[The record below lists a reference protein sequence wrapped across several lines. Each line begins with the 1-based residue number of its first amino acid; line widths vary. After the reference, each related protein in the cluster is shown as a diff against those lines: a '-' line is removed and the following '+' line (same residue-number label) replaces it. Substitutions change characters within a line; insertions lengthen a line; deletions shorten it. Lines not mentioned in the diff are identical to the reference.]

1 MTNISALAD
10 VLKECVESFLA
21 KQQDDAHQQMED
33 DTQATETEDAGDMQH
48 RPVISLHDTKD
59 LNMKLNKVT
68 QIQQLHL
75 LEQAQ
80 LLELL
85 DTLDQLMQQGENLLI
100 EYDSE
105 VCSRTNNTFLTPS
118 PDHTCSSIQG

>member
-1 MTNISALAD
+1 MFAGVIRQNDEITIISDLAD
-10 VLKECVESFLA
+10 VLKDCVESFLA
-21 KQQDDAHQQMED
+21 KQQHDAHHQMED
-33 DTQATETEDAGDMQH
+33 DTQATEAEDAVDMQH
-48 RPVISLHDTKD
+48 RPVISLHATKD
-59 LNMKLNKVT
+59 LNMKLSKVV
-68 QIQQLHL
+68 QMQQLHL

-105 VCSRTNNTFLTPS
+105 VCGKSTT
-118 PDHTCSSIQG
+118 HA